1 MTYASRP
8 QPATRTPLSTRAGR
22 LFGDLRHALR
32 GFRRRPAVPAL
43 VVAIL
48 ALGLGGFLALFSAA
62 DAVLWRP
69 LAYDEPE
76 RLVRVWGS
84 GNNERRNNSNPLD
97 AADFKAQVRSFES
110 LGVFNGPS
118 AATVS
123 GWGASEYVPVARV
136 SSGLFDVLRVKPAL
150 GRFFTARE
158 HIVGEHRV
166 AVLSWES
173 WQSRFAGSKD
183 VLGRRIQLDGYPYV
197 IVGVMPRGFVHPAP
211 DMMQGQPA
219 LYRPLAV
226 DPATTGRGG
235 HYVQVFARLKP
246 GATIAAAQA
255 ELDAITPRIHA
266 EHPEAGAEE
275 WKTFVEPLHQAIA
288 GPSRQAL
295 VLLVAATGL
304 LLLLACGNVAALLL
318 ARSTGRM
325 SELAVRGA
333 LGASRGSLVRQLL
346 LEVLALGLAA
356 GVGGVLLGRALLGG
370 LSLLAAGQVPL
381 LERASIDGRALLVGL
396 AATLLTVLVAGA
408 APSLHGVRAALVP
421 SDGRRTTASRERR
434 RLERTLVA
442 AQLALCLTLLVG
454 AALLARSLERVYRV
468 DPGFRAAHALT
479 FGLYLPADRY
489 ADAAAQRAFFS
500 RVEARLAQLPGVEAV
515 GAVNNLPLG
524 GGYSCSAAVVEGET
538 AFDVARQPCAE
549 ERVATPG
556 YFDAIGLHRVAG
568 RTLTAADDEK
578 ATPVVVVS
586 ESFAQHHWPGR
597 SALGR
602 RMKWGLDASSSD
614 PWRTVVGVVRDV
626 RHFGYDTPAK
636 PEVYMPEAQQTY
648 EGLDVVVR
656 SSTPI
661 EQLLPTLRRAVAE
674 VDPQLP
680 LARPRAMDELLASST
695 ATRRLRAWTIGGF
708 AALALL
714 LSTAG
719 LYGSLAHA
727 VGVRRRELS
736 VRMAVGAGK
745 RQIVG
750 LVMGEGAAL
759 TAVGLLAGGAGAVA
773 AARALRQLLFG
784 VEPLDPLSFA
794 AAAALLAAVALLA
807 AWLPAR
813 RAAAVDPVRA
823 LREE

>member
-1 MTYASRP
+1 MNGW
-8 QPATRTPLSTRAGR
+8 STSVGR
-22 LFGDLRHALR
+22 LGGDLRHALR

-48 ALGLGGFLALFSAA
+48 ALGLGGFLALWSAA

-69 LAYDEPE
+69 LPYDEPE

-84 GNNERRNNSNPLD
+84 GNNERRNNANPLD
-97 AADFKAQVRSFES
+97 AADWKAQVRSFES
-110 LGVFNGPS
+110 LGVFNGS

-123 GWGASEYVPVARV
+123 GGLGDMGAPEYVPVARV
-136 SSGLFDVLRVKPAL
+136 TSELFDVLRVKPAL

-158 HIVGEHRV
+158 HVVGEHRV

-183 VLGRRIQLDGYPYV
+183 VLGRRIQLDGFPYV

-211 DMMQGQPA
+211 DMMQGQAA
-219 LYRPLAV
+219 LCRPLAV
-226 DPATTGRGG
+226 DPATAGRGG
-235 HYVQVFARLKP
+235 HWVQVFARLKP
-246 GATIAAAQA
+246 GATVAAAQA
-255 ELDAITPRIHA
+255 ELDPINHRIHLA
-266 EHPEAGAEE
+266 HPEAGAE
-275 WKTFVEPLHQAIA
+275 WKAFVEPLHQSIA

-295 VLLVAATGL
+295 VLLVAATAL

-318 ARSTGRM
+318 ARATSRM

-333 LGASRGSLVRQLL
+333 LGASRGALVRQLL
-346 LEVLALGLAA
+346 LEVLALGLVA
-356 GVGGVLLGRALLGG
+356 GAGGVLLGRTLLGG
-370 LSLLAAGQVPL
+370 LALLADGQVPL
-381 LERASIDGRALLVGL
+381 LERAAIDGRALVVGL
-396 AATLLTVLVAGA
+396 AATLLTVLIAGA

-454 AALLARSLERVYRV
+454 AALLARSLERLYRV
-468 DPGFRAAHALT
+468 DPGFRTAHALT

-489 ADAAAQRAFFS
+489 ADAAAQRSFFS
-500 RVEARLAQLPGVEAV
+500 RLEARLAQLPEVEAAGGV
-515 GAVNNLPLG
+515 SNLPLG
-524 GGYSCSAAVVEGET
+524 GGYSCSAAIAEGGVVID
-538 AFDVARQPCAE
+538 AALQPCAE

-556 YFDAIGLHRVAG
+556 YFDAIGVRRVAG
-568 RTLTAADDEK
+568 RTFTAADDED
-578 ATPVVVVS
+578 AAPVVVVS
-586 ESFAQHHWPGR
+586 ESFAQHHWPGL

-602 RMKWGLDASSSD
+602 RMKWGIDASSSD

-626 RHFGYDTPAK
+626 RHFGFDAPTR

-648 EGLDVVVR
+648 DGMDIVVR
-656 SSTPI
+656 SSTPAAD
-661 EQLLPTLRRAVAE
+661 LLPTLRRAVAE
-674 VDPQLP
+674 LDPQLP
-680 LARPRAMDELLASST
+680 LARPRALDELLASST
-695 ATRRLRAWTIGGF
+695 AARRLRAWTVGGF

-714 LSTAG
+714 LATAG

-759 TAVGLLAGGAGAVA
+759 TAVGLLAGGACALL

-784 VEPLDPLSFA
+784 VEPLDPLSFG
-794 AAAALLAAVALLA
+794 AAAALLAAVALFA

-813 RAAAVDPVRA
+813 RAASVDPVRA